1 MKVVSK
7 NRRSLARCIALASG
21 LSIVLAITV
30 GLAPGAA
37 AETVSLTVSP
47 LSSISTTVQVT
58 SALGNDSDGP
68 KVAAVTGTAEAS
80 FTTTVDP
87 TFGRVAT
94 SLQLSL
100 SELAI
105 ADTSFDLFVVIPIAI
120 SIEGAEARFT
130 PDLVSP
136 GSPIAA
142 NTAAFDLLPL
152 ELEYT
157 AGEVVVLEP
166 PGIPLANTFLDLTG
180 EAQVE
185 TVESQGFLDVT
196 ITLPIQDTTTTT
208 DSGITVE
215 LITDG
220 TIVLEGTTPIA
231 TPVPTLQPLPLAML
245 ALALLVV
252 GWSMAPKR
260 MLSSASGPR

>member
-1 MKVVSK
+1 MNAVSR
-7 NRRSLARCIALASG
+7 NRRSLARGIALASG
-21 LSIVLAITV
+21 LPIIITIIA
-30 GLAPGAA
+30 GLSTAAA
-37 AETVSLTVSP
+37 AEAVSLTVSP
-47 LSSISTTVQVT
+47 LSSISTTVVVT
-58 SALGNDSDGP
+58 SALGNDADGP
-68 KVAAVTGTAEAS
+68 EAAAVTGTAEAS
-80 FTTTVDP
+80 LATTVDP

-94 SLQLSL
+94 SLQLGL

-130 PDLVSP
+130 LDVLSP
-136 GSPIAA
+136 GTPVAA
-142 NTAAFDLLPL
+142 NTADFDLLPL

-166 PGIPLANTFLDLTG
+166 PGIPLENTFLDLMG

-185 TVESQGFLDVT
+185 TVENGGFLDVT
-196 ITLPIQDTTTTT
+196 ITIPIQDTTTTT
-208 DSGITVE
+208 ESGFTVE

-231 TPVPTLQPLPLAML
+231 APVPTLQPLPLGMIFL
-245 ALALLVV
+245 AVLFL
-252 GWSMAPKR
+252 GWRRTPGFVPSTGAR
-260 MLSSASGPR
+260 